1 MAGLVPAIALWAV
14 LSCHLHRH
22 SGALAARAN
31 PESRDSGFAAAHR
44 PGM

>member
-1 MAGLVPAIALWAV
+1 MSDYRCQPG
-14 LSCHLHRH
+14 CH

-31 PESRDSGFAAAHR
+31 PESGDRGTRFRGRADTR